1 MKALGII
8 AVVLAVIG
16 FFVPVAGPYLVCV
29 ALIFASIAAFLGEK
43 PLTIA
48 TLVFGIVNIFLS
60 PTLVLNPF
68 LLTPY
73 IILLLLTIIGLIV
86 GRKKGLA

>member
-16 FFVPVAGPYLVCV
+16 FCVPVAGSFR
-29 ALIFASIAAFLGEK
+29 LI
-43 PLTIA
+43 
-48 TLVFGIVNIFLS
+48 
-60 PTLVLNPF
+60 
-68 LLTPY
+68 PY